1 MAESRNN
8 LMAISGMDKV
18 DEGAY
23 LAVYDLKSFEEG
35 SRLSVIEV
43 DPASGIKVQPVLIND
58 WKHEDG
64 AGSDLESV
72 CRLPDRE
79 NEFLIAESGRWDGE
93 YGRLFHLKLV
103 NASSSYNADI
113 LGVIEL
119 PEFDAKGPDDP
130 AGDEIEGLACFST
143 LNNELIVLFGERG
156 GSDAYTDGLI
166 RWAQADLR
174 SYKLK
179 WATEGKTGVAVNAP
193 GNWTNSSLNRDISGL
208 HIDEALNIWAV
219 ASEELGENG
228 PFNSIVYRIGKVNG
242 DNNKPVILS
251 DSLEVYKELSGF
263 KAEAIAAGTDSI
275 PGSRL
280 TIGTEDEQLGGTW
293 RVLN

>member
-1 MAESRNN
+1 
-8 LMAISGMDKV
+8 MAISGMDKI

-23 LAVYDLKSFEEG
+23 LAVYDLKGFEEG
-35 SRLSVIEV
+35 NRLSVIEV
-43 DPASGIKVQPVLIND
+43 DPASGIKAQPVLINN

-79 NEFLIAESGRWDGE
+79 NEFLIAESGKWDGE

-103 NASSSYNADI
+103 NATSSYYAEI

-143 LNNELIVLFGERG
+143 LNSELVVLFGERG
-156 GSDAYTDGLI
+156 GSDTYTDGLI
-166 RWAQADLR
+166 RWALADL
-174 SYKLK
+174 SKYELK
-179 WATEGKTGVAVNAP
+179 WTTVGKTGVTVNAP
-193 GNWTNSSLNRDISGL
+193 DIWKTGDLNRDISGL
-208 HIDEALNIWAV
+208 HIDEDQNIWAV
-219 ASEELGENG
+219 ASEELGDNG
-228 PFNSIVYRIGKVNG
+228 PFNSIVYQIGNVQA
-242 DNNKPVILS
+242 DLIEPVIFS
-251 DSLEVYKELSGF
+251 DSLEVYKAISGF
-263 KAEAIAAGTDSI
+263 KAEAISGGTESI
-275 PGSRL
+275 PGSRF
-280 TIGTEDEQLGGTW
+280 TIGTEDEQLGGSW